1 MALYSDGGLTSPDIW
16 LVIIF
21 VSTALVSILLNPLVL
36 RHNFF
41 KKRSLPR
48 DLYMALATT
57 DFLTSVVM
65 TISYSIVILKPK
77 EDSCMKNNQTNCEDE
92 YYLYARPATV
102 TENVVSSFLWYLL
115 FSPIILTSVL
125 ATGRWYQIK
134 YPLRV
139 LKRSLIETVTAVLCL
154 LIMVYYICR
163 QVYESSESLM
173 VISIL
178 KAVPSAPCGYDHD
191 SLELLDS
198 ILGIILSLT
207 ATVASVLTIRDI
219 AKTSRMP
226 RTTEQPGRRL
236 KSAIK
241 IALLNAGSTVQMLL
255 IIGRIIMVKQG
266 MDRTFLFAT
275 FHTILTSF
283 LPILMSSYNPI
294 VYVLLSNGNVITWP
308 QNRVVSTAVEVTMA
322 NP

>member
-77 EDSCMKNNQTNCEDE
+77 EDSCVKNNQTICEDE

-139 LKRSLIETVTAVLCL
+139 LKRNLIETVTAVLCL
-154 LIMVYYICR
+154 LIMVYYFGSR
-163 QVYESSESLM
+163 VYESSESRM
-173 VISIL
+173 VISIQ
-178 KAVPSAPCGYDHD
+178 KAVNPAPFGFK

-207 ATVASVLTIRDI
+207 ATVASVSTIRDI
-219 AKTSRMP
+219 VKTSRIP

-255 IIGRIIMVKQG
+255 IIGRIIMVEQD